1 MLDKIAFSPEEAAQ
15 RTSVGRTFIFA
26 EIKNGNLPALKA
38 GGRTLI
44 TDEALRNWLASLP
57 ARATATSKEAA

>member
-1 MLDKIAFSPEEAAQ
+1 MLEKIAFSPEEAAE
-15 RTSVGRTFIFA
+15 RISVGRTFIFG
-26 EIKNGNLPALKA
+26 EIKNGNLPAVKA

-57 ARATATSKEAA
+57 KRTVREAA